1 MARDGVGLGWDGGDG
16 GVLPVATTTA
26 AGSCLRERSIGV
38 LGV

>member
-1 MARDGVGLGWDGGDG
+1 MARDGVGLGWDGDG

-26 AGSCLRERSIGV
+26 AGSCLREMSIGV